1 MPEILEGEVEEE
13 LDRDNQSITNISK
26 NNNTNPKNNNNN
38 NNKNL
43 KKKKF
48 ILSDL
53 FDPFKP
59 KKVLKYY
66 ARKKK
71 NYDLFKED
79 IVEVTNAEKID
90 KIKDSLKES
99 LILKLK

>member
-13 LDRDNQSITNISK
+13 LDRDHQSTTNLSKNPADKNHK
-26 NNNTNPKNNNNN
+26 NNNP
-38 NNKNL
+38 NL

-59 KKVLKYY
+59 KKVLKMY